1 MAADR
6 IAAVVIFVVA
16 VNYARIAQAYHGLTV
31 GDIVGPSA
39 YPYIIG
45 GLMAILAVFLFF
57 QSRPKPAGEAFWARH
72 GKPILLATSLYAYI
86 RLLEPAGFIL
96 STFAFLTIG
105 HMGLGERSWVRSAA
119 LGAAMTGALW
129 FLFNR
134 LLDLNLPAG
143 FLGWPR

>member
-1 MAADR
+1 MVADR

-16 VNYARIAQAYHGLTV
+16 VNYARIARAYHGLTV
-31 GDIVGPSA
+31 ADIVGPSA

-57 QSRPKPAGEAFWARH
+57 QSRPEPAGKAFWARH
-72 GKPILLATSLYAYI
+72 GKPILLAISLYAYI

-96 STFAFLTIG
+96 STFAFLAAG
-105 HMGLGERSWVRSAA
+105 HVWLGERSWVRSAA
-119 LGAAMTGALW
+119 LGAAVTAALW

-134 LLDLNLPAG
+134 LLGLSLPAG